1 MMISG
6 SSSIL
11 DLTGEESFGISLSEY
26 FLLELHRPFSC
37 YFFTLLNAE
46 KASVHGYRGYA

>member
-11 DLTGEESFGISLSEY
+11 DLTGKESFGIALPEY
-26 FLLELHRPFSC
+26 FLLEPHRPLSC
-37 YFFTLLNAE
+37 YLFTLLNAE
-46 KASVHGYRGYA
+46 KASVHGY